1 MTQEQIDFVRDNMNI
16 FTMSI
21 RLTPT
26 QTKMLFDTYNSITG
40 ENKKITSCGR
50 CVKGVTNRILNE
62 YNKTL

>member
-26 QTKMLFDTYNSITG
+26 QTKMLF
-40 ENKKITSCGR
+40 EAAVEALKKS
-50 CVKGVTNRILNE
+50 VKRLKKQIKE
-62 YNKTL
+62 EDDAISEE

>member
-26 QTKMLFDTYNSITG
+26 QTKMLFD
-40 ENKKITSCGR
+40 KKITSCGR
-50 CVKGVTNRILNE
+50 CVKGVTDRILNE